1 MHFGRKVNL
10 GLVKTLSREEM
21 CFRNGCK
28 KHSVFL
34 WAFGEAEWC
43 MWIH

>member
-21 CFRNGCK
+21 CFRTLY
-28 KHSVFL
+28 F
-34 WAFGEAEWC
+34 FGHLVKRVVHVDTLGPLA
-43 MWIH
+43 